1 MPYPQSQLPGAMP
14 QNGDEGSERATPT
27 PASPVD
33 DTGSA
38 TACTEQLDGMSSAL
52 DRRRRKGLPAAQA
65 VNPAP
70 QASAQRVRARA
81 SDLQTVTIRGAPTPE
96 LFTPRARSSNLASSN
111 RSPSADASTMKLA
124 KHSPKMR
131 PRDDV
136 RPQSSTVFDLKEML
150 LSSDREAKEA
160 EARLKSTM
168 EWDSESEHSK
178 PGLRRLIGS
187 LKRRSTISGGRETT
201 PSITQALGH
210 AVAKHGRTN
219 SASMGTETASGI
231 CRSDAR
237 HVGAPTQDIASTQES
252 TEDFALRFKRKIQS
266 KAMLLHPATSGG
278 LSDHRTSPRTGSR
291 LLKASPI
298 PTSKTPSPRLPSIT
312 LATADALKRDSD
324 PFITRAKTFK
334 PLPPTPITASAIS
347 HQTTPEAACST
358 LDTYDAARA
367 FMQQYPPPPDPDT
380 PTRSAGR
387 GLRSAGSDS
396 SIGSSASRTS
406 STGRRLAPEVPP
418 ARPTAGIEITNPDDL
433 PGTYVAKMAKLPR
446 LPSPPSH
453 PDREVAKPGFAK
465 KLKAAEGRARDDQR
479 TPKSGVEDRK
489 RAERLLWKKHGDMLI
504 LRSGSHSRPPII
516 DYPSM
521 TDRDLETFRSLLQRE
536 IGRGASGSA
545 VQRLFRHV
553 GEDKAKEDVVRH
565 ATLAKQKWV
574 IDREIEARSDARRS
588 DQERQPIDH
597 VTGAQA
603 GPFGSRQ
610 HIERVWYAGQQQ
622 ATQAA
627 LEEESKPQLDGR
639 HAPVNRQIHDK
650 KQYERAAVERS
661 RTYEALCK
669 TPPHAASLGAVGL
682 GISGMNE
689 NATSGLAT
697 CSHETRF
704 GAQLDPSCTPSG
716 SASNGLARD
725 ASTISLTTPLKSH
738 SPFDEEPLRVARSST
753 APISRFGRPVFQPK
767 RNDSFMRKIEE
778 AASNAKQLR
787 SFGSHPAL
795 RESPPTA
802 GLSPVPSTAPL
813 LELSDVWDVDDEK
826 IHGSIARAKTVGD
839 PRKRESDRT
848 AHGQERRDTE
858 IGARVDTP
866 VLILDGADGSRSFFD
881 WDEVDVGYGTQLM
894 KQQHFGHDTIEPTL
908 KMTLSQLHI
917 YDQLSLLNQFIN
929 LEYPGNPEEEEI
941 DDIEYVDNPNY
952 DPASHAA
959 SMRDEV
965 DATPQ
970 ASGPIINVDIDDIIA
985 QWQDSPTAVT
995 KEHEIRVCCARAESM
1010 LKRRSQQLKA
1020 YFATKERPL
1029 DLRDFYPTTIDE
1041 YGTFTTCSDCS
1052 RIVCPRCAVLCGEA
1066 LCRQVMCGDCGKG
1079 ADGRCD
1085 YHEP

>member
-1 MPYPQSQLPGAMP
+1 MPYPQSRLPGAMP

-27 PASPVD
+27 RASPVD

-81 SDLQTVTIRGAPTPE
+81 SDLQTVTIRGAPTAE

-150 LSSDREAKEA
+150 LSLDCEAMEA

-201 PSITQALGH
+201 PSVTQALGH

-219 SASMGTETASGI
+219 SAPMGTETASGI

-237 HVGAPTQDIASTQES
+237 HVGASTQDIASTQES

-278 LSDHRTSPRTGSR
+278 LSDHRTSPRFTHSY
-291 LLKASPI
+291 LED
-298 PTSKTPSPRLPSIT
+298 SPRLPSIT

-418 ARPTAGIEITNPDDL
+418 ARPTAGVEITNHDDL
-433 PGTYVAKMAKLPR
+433 PGTYVANMAKLPR
-446 LPSPPSH
+446 LPSSPSY
-453 PDREVAKPGFAK
+453 PDPEVAKPGLAN

-504 LRSGSHSRPPII
+504 SRSGSHSRPPII

-521 TDRDLETFRSLLQRE
+521 TDHDLETFRSLLQRE
-536 IGRGASGSA
+536 IERGASGSA

-553 GEDKAKEDVVRH
+553 GEDKAKEGVVRR
-565 ATLAKQKWV
+565 ATLAKQKWL
-574 IDREIEARSDARRS
+574 IDREMEARAAARRS

-627 LEEESKPQLDGR
+627 LEEESKPHLDGR

-778 AASNAKQLR
+778 AASNARQLR

-795 RESPPTA
+795 RESPPRA
-802 GLSPVPSTAPL
+802 DLPPVPSTAPL
-813 LELSDVWDVDDEK
+813 LKLSDMWDVDDK
-826 IHGSIARAKTVGD
+826 DTQGSLARAKASGD
-839 PRKRESDRT
+839 PRKRDIDRNE
-848 AHGQERRDTE
+848 HGEKCWDMDK
-858 IGARVDTP
+858 GARVDTP

-881 WDEVDVGYGTQLM
+881 WDEVDEGYGTQLM
-894 KQQHFGHDTIEPTL
+894 KQQQFGHDIIEPTL

-929 LEYPGNPEEEEI
+929 VDYTERPEVEEA
-941 DDIEYVDNPNY
+941 DDIEYVDNPDY

-965 DATPQ
+965 DATPR

-985 QWQDSPTAVT
+985 QWQDSPTAVA

-1029 DLRDFYPTTIDE
+1029 DLRDFYPTTIAE

-1052 RIVCPRCAVLCGEA
+1052 RIVCPRCAVLCAEV
-1066 LCRQVMCGDCGKG
+1066 LCRQVLCGDCGKRMG
-1079 ADGRCD
+1079 EKCGI
-1085 YHEP
+1085 HEP